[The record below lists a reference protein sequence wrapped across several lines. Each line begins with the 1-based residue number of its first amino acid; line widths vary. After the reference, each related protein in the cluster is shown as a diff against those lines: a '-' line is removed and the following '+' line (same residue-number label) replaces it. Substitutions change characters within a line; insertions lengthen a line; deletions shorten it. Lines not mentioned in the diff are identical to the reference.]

1 MEALKV
7 FLFSLSL
14 NLEFLDLSFELHL
27 GVEQLPAQ
35 LLVILPCLA
44 SFSFSSS
51 FSLLQFLSDVSVV
64 NLQLLMIFKQLVIV
78 TSTVFKLI
86 LQFWDLC
93 LQFRDPSFEEFLF
106 RLCEFGLFLFRVY
119 HLLHFLIEVPLDVL
133 ESLLMLSFVFIEHL
147 LIHEDLLG
155 EGLFNP
161 VTLLLDLADSVLE

>member
-35 LLVILPCLA
+35 LFVILPCLA
-44 SFSFSSS
+44 SFSFCSS

-64 NLQLLMIFKQLVIV
+64 DLQLLMIFKQLVIV

-93 LQFRDPSFEEFLF
+93 LQFRDLSFEEFLF
-106 RLCEFGLFLFRVY
+106 RLCKFGLFLFGVY
-119 HLLHFLIEVPLDVL
+119 YLLHFLIEVPLDVL
-133 ESLLMLSFVFIEHL
+133 ESLLVLSFVFIEHL

-155 EGLFNP
+155 EGLFDP
-161 VTLLLDLADSVLE
+161 VTFLLDLAESVLE

>member
-44 SFSFSSS
+44 SFSFCSS

-86 LQFWDLC
+86 LQF
-93 LQFRDPSFEEFLF
+93 
-106 RLCEFGLFLFRVY
+106 
-119 HLLHFLIEVPLDVL
+119 
-133 ESLLMLSFVFIEHL
+133 
-147 LIHEDLLG
+147 
-155 EGLFNP
+155 
-161 VTLLLDLADSVLE
+161 